1 MDSIDRYTHSFI
13 VKVWRERT
21 GGKGEIY
28 TWRGQISHVP
38 DNERRSIRELG
49 EIALFIAP
57 YLLRMRV
64 KLGWSYWLL
73 WLLTPRR
80 KPGKP
85 AKGQGPD
92 TEPRSQDDE

>member
-13 VKVWRERT
+13 VKVWRERM
-21 GGKGEIY
+21 GKKGETY

-57 YLLRMRV
+57 YLLRMKV

-73 WLLTPRR
+73 WLLTARR
-80 KPGKP
+80 KPGEHT
-85 AKGQGPD
+85 KGRRSD
-92 TEPRSQDDE
+92 TDPRSQGDK